1 MLQNPYA
8 HFYRRS
14 IARFLLGLAVG
25 LLVAVLISCNNPS
38 STKNSLPPSPLRIFW
53 NRGLYPA
60 EDQALQ
66 TVVAAWERQHK
77 TAVQLSFFSSDDILN
92 QTAIAVEKGNSPD
105 IVFAHRADYTLEPRW
120 ALEGKLVDVSDVLE
134 SVSGKYNPTALKAAY
149 LYNKIDRK
157 RSYYGVPIEL
167 QMIHVHY
174 WRDLLA
180 QAGFKETEIPNDWTG
195 FWHFWQQ
202 AQDRL
207 QQRANAEASHA
218 KIYGLGLPLS
228 AKASDTYFLFEQ
240 ILEAYN
246 LELVDPQGK
255 LRLSDPSIRQG
266 LIAVVE
272 WLGQLYRDQE
282 IPLEAINWVDP
293 DNNVN
298 FLNRHTLM
306 TLNPSLSI
314 PASQQDDRQLYA
326 QKIATRELPNKPDG
340 TPMRYLVSVKQ
351 ALIFKTGQNSQAA
364 KDFLTYL
371 IQPQRLTAYL
381 KESLGRSF
389 PVMPDSLKDPF
400 WQDTADPHVAAAVRQ
415 FAKHSIRLFY
425 DPLNPAYSQVQAENV
440 WGQTLH
446 AVLVEGKSAAVA
458 VDEAIAKIQKIFT
471 DWQK

>member
-1 MLQNPYA
+1 MLQNPYT
-8 HFYRRS
+8 HFCRRS
-14 IARFLLGLAVG
+14 IARLLLG
-25 LLVAVLISCNNPS
+25 LLVAVLISCNSPS
-38 STKNSLPPSPLRIFW
+38 STNNRLPNPPLRIFW
-53 NRGLYPA
+53 NRGLYLA

-134 SVSGKYNPTALKAAY
+134 SVSGKYSSTALKSAY
-149 LYNKIDRK
+149 LYNKVDQK

-167 QMIHVHY
+167 QMLHVHY
-174 WRDLLA
+174 WKDLLV
-180 QAGFKETEIPNDWTG
+180 QAGLKETDIPNDWTG
-195 FWHFWQQ
+195 FWRFWQQ
-202 AQDRL
+202 AQERL
-207 QQRANAEASHA
+207 QQRDTANAETLSHP

-255 LRLSDPSIRQG
+255 LRLTDPSVRQG

-272 WLGQLYRDQE
+272 WLGQLYRDQDV
-282 IPLEAINWVDP
+282 PPEAVNWVDP

-314 PASQQDDRQLYA
+314 PASQRDDRQLYT

-340 TPMRYLVSVKQ
+340 TPMKYLVSVKQ

-371 IQPQRLTAYL
+371 IN
-381 KESLGRSF
+381 
-389 PVMPDSLKDPF
+389 D
-400 WQDTADPHVAAAVRQ
+400 
-415 FAKHSIRLFY
+415 
-425 DPLNPAYSQVQAENV
+425 
-440 WGQTLH
+440 
-446 AVLVEGKSAAVA
+446 
-458 VDEAIAKIQKIFT
+458 
-471 DWQK
+471 